1 MNLLAE
7 DTVYLNGSWSIA
19 ATIRV
24 LKMKAAG
31 KRLLLFVLFILTSCA
46 IIARAQGGSEAV
58 LQEGTRIYLQLND
71 HLSTKVNVEGDR
83 FTANVIAPVY
93 LDDRLIIPKGSIVTG
108 SVSRVLRPGR
118 FKGKA
123 IMNLLFQSIRVP
135 GRSETTIVASLAHV
149 DSEGNSGI
157 QSEGT
162 VRGER
167 SAGRDAARVLTPGL
181 TGAGI
186 GAIAG
191 GGKGAA
197 IGAGVGAAVGLA
209 TIFSTR
215 GKDIEMRRGSTM
227 DIALDRPLILAGEN
241 DSRSSRAR

>member
-1 MNLLAE
+1 
-7 DTVYLNGSWSIA
+7 
-19 ATIRV
+19 
-24 LKMKAAG
+24 MKAAD
-31 KRLLLFVLFILTSCA
+31 KRILISLGISLVIGA
-46 IIARAQGGSEAV
+46 GVAHAQYPSEAV
-58 LQEGTRIYLQLND
+58 LQEGTRISLQLND
-71 HLSTKVNVEGDR
+71 HLSTRGNLEGDR
-83 FTANVIAPVY
+83 FTANTIAPVY
-93 LDDRLIIPKGSIVTG
+93 LGDRLIIPKGSIVTG

-123 IMNLLFQSIRVP
+123 VMNLLFQSIRVP
-135 GRSETTIVASLAHV
+135 GRGEITIVASLAHV
-149 DSEGNSGI
+149 DAEGNPGI

-162 VRGER
+162 IPGEA
-167 SAGRDAARVLTPGL
+167 SKGRDAARVLTPGL

-227 DIALDRPLILAGEN
+227 EIALDRPLALPGEN
-241 DSRSSRAR
+241 DSRGSHTR

>member
-1 MNLLAE
+1 MA
-7 DTVYLNGSWSIA
+7 DCAVK
-19 ATIRV
+19 RV
-24 LKMKAAG
+24 LKMKAADKLSLISVVFSLAFG
-31 KRLLLFVLFILTSCA
+31 A
-46 IIARAQGGSEAV
+46 IVARAQAGGEAV
-58 LQEGTRIYLQLND
+58 LQEGTRISLQLND

-83 FTANVIAPVY
+83 FSANVIAPVY
-93 LDDRLIIPKGSIVTG
+93 LGDRLIIPKGSIVTG

-123 IMNLLFQSIRVP
+123 VMNLLFQSIRVP
-135 GRSETTIVASLAHV
+135 GRGEINIVASLAHV
-149 DSEGNSGI
+149 DAEGNSGI

-162 VRGER
+162 IRGEG

-181 TGAGI
+181 SGAGI

-227 DIALDRPLILAGEN
+227 DIALDRPLSLPGEN
-241 DSRSSRAR
+241 DFRSSRTR